1 MMKKLLIQMKTK
13 IMRMRQIMRALRKK
27 MQRVLKKKM
36 MQNKNKVNHL
46 NMLKVNN
53 LAIPIRHQNMMA
65 MSCFLMLP
73 WG

>member
-13 IMRMRQIMRALRKK
+13 IMRTRQIMRALRKK

-36 MQNKNKVNHL
+36 MQKKNKVSKVNHL
-46 NMLKVNN
+46 NVLKVNN
-53 LAIPIRHQNMMA
+53 LAIPIRHRN
-65 MSCFLMLP
+65 LMPL